1 MVTPT
6 VPILTELRVPRTVS
20 ALGLIFERL
29 DPLLAD
35 PRVDDRS
42 AYVVRL
48 AVEEI
53 FTNMVKYNPEGEHTI
68 AITASLD
75 GASITVSMED
85 RGVRPFDVTAAETPG
100 LNLPADERP
109 VGGMGLHLVRSMV
122 DGLEYRHDNG
132 LTRIR
137 ITKALEH

>member
-1 MVTPT
+1 MVTST
-6 VPILTELRVPRTVS
+6 NPILTDLRVPRAVS

-29 DPLLAD
+29 DSLLAD

-53 FTNMVKYNPEGEHTI
+53 FTNMVKYNPEGEQTI

-85 RGVRPFDVTAAETPG
+85 REVRPFDVTAAEAPR

-132 LTRIR
+132 LATIR